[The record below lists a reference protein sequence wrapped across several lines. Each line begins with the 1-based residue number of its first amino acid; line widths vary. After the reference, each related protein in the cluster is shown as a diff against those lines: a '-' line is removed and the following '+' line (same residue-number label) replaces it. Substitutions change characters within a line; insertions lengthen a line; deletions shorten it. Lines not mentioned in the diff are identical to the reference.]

1 MKKLHHPGT
10 PCNGIIQKDYSLSE
24 IEGKNLELVK
34 CSEGWGL
41 FGEDEFWISDGE
53 KEILE
58 SKKEIRQFI
67 PEETRVKDWGFY
79 SPIDIEIELTK
90 KCNQRCIH
98 CWNESGKN
106 IVIPNKKLEEIVR
119 EFRNSG
125 GQKIKLTGGEPL
137 QHPNFFEFL
146 DYSKNSGIKNI
157 ELTTNGSLINEKN
170 IGKLSEYIDKL
181 NISLH
186 GATEEV
192 HNQIT
197 QTKNYYKTIDAIK
210 RSRLVGLD
218 TTINFT
224 VMEENESEI
233 EDLFYL
239 AEEMSS
245 KIRFNLLMQIGYGK
259 NLGDVSDQFLRLRNQ
274 IFDLSKK
281 YRVSLERSGLYP
293 AGYNEGLGN
302 SKFYGCSALRRG
314 LFVTAEGLVLPCN
327 QSRKPIGD
335 IYSNS
340 IKEIWRS
347 KEAENVRDITS
358 CELRN
363 CGVLCSSKCKASE
376 I

>member
-10 PCNGIIQKDYSLSE
+10 PCKEIIQKDYPLSK
-24 IEGKNLELVK
+24 IEGKNLELVR

-41 FGEDEFWISDGE
+41 FGEDEFWISDKE

-67 PEETRVKDWGFY
+67 PEETEVKDWGFY
-79 SPIDIEIELTK
+79 SPIDLEIELTK
-90 KCNQRCIH
+90 KCNQKCIH

-106 IVIPNKKLEEIVR
+106 IFIPNKKLEEIVR
-119 EFRNSG
+119 EFRSSG

-137 QHPNFFEFL
+137 QHPKFFEFL
-146 DYSKNSGIKNI
+146 VYSKKSGIKNI
-157 ELTTNGSLINEKN
+157 ELTTNGSLIDEKN
-170 IGKLSEYIDKL
+170 IEDLSKYVDKL

-192 HNQIT
+192 HNRIT
-197 QTKNYYKTIDAIK
+197 QTQNYYKTIDAI
-210 RSRLVGLD
+210 RRCRLVGLD

-224 VMEENESEI
+224 VMDENESEI
-233 EDLFYL
+233 EDLFHL
-239 AEEMSS
+239 AEKMDS

-259 NLGDVSDQFLRLRNQ
+259 NLRDVSDQFPRLRNE
-274 IFDLSKK
+274 IFSLSKK
-281 YRVSLERSGLYP
+281 YELNLERSGLYP
-293 AGYNEGLGN
+293 AGYNEDLGN
-302 SKFYGCSALRRG
+302 SKFYGCNALRKG

-327 QSRKPIGD
+327 QSRKLIGD
-335 IYSNS
+335 IYKNS

-347 KEAENVRDITS
+347 EEAEKVRDLTS
-358 CELRN
+358 CKLRN
-363 CGVLCSSKCKASE
+363 CDVLCSGKCNASK